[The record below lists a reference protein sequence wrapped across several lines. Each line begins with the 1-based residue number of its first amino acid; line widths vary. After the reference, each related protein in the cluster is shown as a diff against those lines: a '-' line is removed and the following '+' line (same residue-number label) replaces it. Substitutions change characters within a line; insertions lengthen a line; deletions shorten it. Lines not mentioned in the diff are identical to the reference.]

1 MESIE
6 FKNRKVFIH
15 KNDISQDINYGEIV
29 GIDTETTGLSILRDR
44 ICLIQIC
51 TENKECHI
59 VKFDQINKN
68 DDTALNIKKFLN
80 DRQNYSKTSSN
91 AIKMYMRDKATP
103 VSRKI
108 WFRNFISS

>member
-51 TENKECHI
+51 TENK
-59 VKFDQINKN
+59 
-68 DDTALNIKKFLN
+68 
-80 DRQNYSKTSSN
+80 
-91 AIKMYMRDKATP
+91 
-103 VSRKI
+103 
-108 WFRNFISS
+108 